1 MIKNKQI
8 NRCTNRSLGLQQGA
22 ILLEAL
28 IAVLIFSFGLL
39 ALAGLQTV
47 MIKNTDD
54 AKYRAEATFIA
65 QQKLGEI
72 WTNAQNFGSLADYI
86 VNEPVAQLP
95 NGSRTVAVSPERVVT
110 VTVNWQLPGADA
122 HTYSTNARIEGIN

>member
-1 MIKNKQI
+1 MIKNKQLV
-8 NRCTNRSLGLQQGA
+8 CPNRSLGLQQGA

-86 VNEPVAQLP
+86 VNEPVVQLP

>member
-1 MIKNKQI
+1 MIKNKQLV
-8 NRCTNRSLGLQQGA
+8 CPNRSLGLQQGA

-72 WTNAQNFGSLADYI
+72 WILCIGMQHK
-86 VNEPVAQLP
+86 Q
-95 NGSRTVAVSPERVVT
+95 
-110 VTVNWQLPGADA
+110 
-122 HTYSTNARIEGIN
+122 